1 MDDAGEVL
9 AEQQPQ
15 QEQSA
20 EVGQPAQSVTK
31 EDIREAIADALA
43 DYAKTQADAKNGTKA
58 GEEVQVVTMDGTQYA
73 TIASTCQWSLY
84 LSLMAVL
91 LLGMLFGGK
100 LADLLTKGWR

>member
-9 AEQQPQ
+9 AENQG
-15 QEQSA
+15 QEQPA

-31 EDIREAIADALA
+31 EDIREAVVDALA
-43 DYAKTQADAKNGTKA
+43 DYAKTQEGAKDSAKSV
-58 GEEVQVVTMDGTQYA
+58 EEVQVVTLDGSQYA

-91 LLGMLFGGK
+91 LLGMLFGGV
-100 LADLLTKGWR
+100 LVDLLTKGWR